1 MDAKSM
7 TGAEKLLFIFSFI
20 NFMHWGT
27 KLCLVTLRLAGI
39 AIASDLLGMSSNGS
53 WQIVNSIAS
62 RHLYM

>member
-27 KLCLVTLRLAGI
+27 QLCLVTLRLAGI
-39 AIASDLLGMSSNGS
+39 AIASDLLALSSNGS
-53 WQIVNSIAS
+53 YTIVNSIAS
-62 RHLYM
+62 THLSM